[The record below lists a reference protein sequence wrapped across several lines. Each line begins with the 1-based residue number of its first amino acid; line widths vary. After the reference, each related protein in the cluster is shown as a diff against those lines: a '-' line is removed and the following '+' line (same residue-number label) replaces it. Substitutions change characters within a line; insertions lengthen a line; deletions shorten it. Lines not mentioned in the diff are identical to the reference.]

1 MASQIEFYKRCIKK
15 LLSEYES
22 FKSPWSNVELLFDDE
37 RMSYMAVRV
46 GWLKYKRIHLCLV
59 HIDILGEKM
68 VIQCNNTENQVMTEL
83 LEMGIPREKI
93 SCGFLP
99 PEARIDMEKHSRET
113 IGV

>member
-1 MASQIEFYKRCIKK
+1 MASQIDFYKRCIKK
-15 LLSEYES
+15 LLSEYDS

-37 RMSYMAVRV
+37 RMTYMAVRV
-46 GWLKYKRIHLCLV
+46 GWSKYKRIHLCLV

-83 LEMGIPREKI
+83 LEMGIPRENI
-93 SCGFLP
+93 VFGFIP
-99 PEARIDMEKHSRET
+99 PENRIDMEKHSRET

>member
-1 MASQIEFYKRCIKK
+1 
-15 LLSEYES
+15 
-22 FKSPWSNVELLFDDE
+22 
-37 RMSYMAVRV
+37 
-46 GWLKYKRIHLCLV
+46 
-59 HIDILGEKM
+59 
-68 VIQCNNTENQVMTEL
+68 MTEL